1 MIKTL
6 FKYLLANFILIGSGI
21 FIFNSILLPLYV
33 GYNNEHYVPDL
44 RGQDKN
50 KAISILK
57 SMGYKIEIISRPFE
71 LINEPNTVLNISP
84 RQFTKVKQGREIKL
98 TVAGERKHVKVP
110 NVIGKSERNATFIIE
125 RNELLVDTIYYEHS
139 TEFMKGSVISQLP
152 EIGDLRLTGY
162 GVTLV
167 VSKGNPP
174 DYFVVP
180 DLINLAKNKAEQKI
194 LEYGFQIG
202 EIAVEFQPNLLEG
215 TIIEQSLTPGMRLSF
230 PARIDLRVSTDTNS
244 YIKIEK
250 EEIE

>member
-44 RGQDKN
+44 RGKDKN

-125 RNELLVDTIYYEHS
+125 RNAATAIDALLIVNSLLPTRFPNPKRQYAMLLFRSLIPIVR
-139 TEFMKGSVISQLP
+139 GS
-152 EIGDLRLTGY
+152 
-162 GVTLV
+162 
-167 VSKGNPP
+167 NH
-174 DYFVVP
+174 
-180 DLINLAKNKAEQKI
+180 
-194 LEYGFQIG
+194 
-202 EIAVEFQPNLLEG
+202 
-215 TIIEQSLTPGMRLSF
+215 
-230 PARIDLRVSTDTNS
+230 
-244 YIKIEK
+244 
-250 EEIE
+250 